1 MQFTYSIFSGLN
13 IRHLGLVYA
22 ASRQERTRRL
32 LLGEMVARA
41 IKDQIH
47 RIMRR
52 RMRELAAIS
61 EEPFIR
67 VVVDTFRLMN
77 TPFSH
82 PVLSTFY
89 QQLSKSSTLLIFSTQ
104 EGKIFWQEVLEDLKI
119 KFPTVPTVYTRRE
132 YEIAITEPSRSIT
145 LEDIHRIRGVALLER
160 VLHLVGVKLLP
171 ESREELRAHPDTF
184 TLVPSDIEE
193 IQARYVA

>member
-1 MQFTYSIFSGLN
+1 
-13 IRHLGLVYA
+13 
-22 ASRQERTRRL
+22 
-32 LLGEMVARA
+32 MVARA

-47 RIMRR
+47 RVMRR

-82 PVLSTFY
+82 PVTVAAIELVIIARISVSWSPALPPKACRISHTESPLRCSYFVI
-89 QQLSKSSTLLIFSTQ
+89 QD
-104 EGKIFWQEVLEDLKI
+104 GKIFWQEVLEDLKI
-119 KFPTVPTVYTRRE
+119 KFPTVPTVYTRQE
-132 YEIAITEPSRSIT
+132 YEIAVTEPSRSIT

-171 ESREELRAHPDTF
+171 ESGEELRAHPDTF

-193 IQARYVA
+193 IQARYANLIMCPFCD